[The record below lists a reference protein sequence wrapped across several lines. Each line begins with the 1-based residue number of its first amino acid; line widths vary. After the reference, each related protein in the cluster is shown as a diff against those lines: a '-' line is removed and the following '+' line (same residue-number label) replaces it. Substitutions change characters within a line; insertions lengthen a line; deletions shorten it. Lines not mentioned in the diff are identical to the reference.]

1 VHLGLTTPPL
11 GLDPA
16 GPALSTAHTWRLL
29 RGLLLLLLLLLLLSL
44 KLLLGWLRVDLL
56 LGAAA

>member
-29 RGLLLLLLLLLLLSL
+29 RGLLLLLLLSL